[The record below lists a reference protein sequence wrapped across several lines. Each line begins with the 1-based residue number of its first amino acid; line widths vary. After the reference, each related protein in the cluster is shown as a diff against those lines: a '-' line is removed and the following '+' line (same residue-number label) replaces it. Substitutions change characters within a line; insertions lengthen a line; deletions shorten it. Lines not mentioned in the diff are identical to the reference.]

1 MDGHRRDLAVKTR
14 TSTPPIRPR
23 ACFGSLSSLVLLL
36 RSTIPASRVG
46 MVLHLMFLP

>member
-1 MDGHRRDLAVKTR
+1 VDGHRRDLAVKTR

-23 ACFGSLSSLVLLL
+23 ECFGSLSSPVLL
-36 RSTIPASRVG
+36 RSTTPASRVG